1 MDIVLKSL
9 ASAAVTAIIL
19 VVAKFSGPK
28 MAGALGGIPI
38 IFVVSYI
45 FLTMQDR
52 SGARQFL
59 VGGVYG
65 AIAAVFFSVLLIWL
79 NVHFLKTHWINLV
92 VAYIACFLLAFI
104 LASVGKK

>member
-9 ASAAVTAIIL
+9 ASAVVTAIIL

-59 VGGVYG
+59 VGG
-65 AIAAVFFSVLLIWL
+65 I
-79 NVHFLKTHWINLV
+79 
-92 VAYIACFLLAFI
+92 
-104 LASVGKK
+104 